1 MRAGSV
7 VGIVLILI
15 AASTGTN
22 VYAQDKAAY
31 QQQSIARFLE
41 TFASLDYDRNGEV
54 SREEAQGNVEFT
66 ATFDDIDINRDGVIT
81 RAELD
86 RFLALQFAYTIK

>member
-7 VGIVLILI
+7 VVIVLILI

-22 VYAQDKAAY
+22 VDAQDKAAY
-31 QQQSIARFLE
+31 QQQSIARYLE
-41 TFASLDYDRNGEV
+41 TFALLDFDRNGEV
-54 SREEAQGNVEFT
+54 SHDEAQGNVEFT
-66 ATFDDIDINRDGVIT
+66 ATFNDIDINRDGVVT

-86 RFLALQFAYTIK
+86 RFLAERFAYAPK